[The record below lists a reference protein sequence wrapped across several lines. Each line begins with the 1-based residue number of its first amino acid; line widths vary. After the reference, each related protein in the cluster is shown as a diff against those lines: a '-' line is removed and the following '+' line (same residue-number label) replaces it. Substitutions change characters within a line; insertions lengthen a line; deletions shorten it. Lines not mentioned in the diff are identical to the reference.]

1 MLPIILALGSNIS
14 FATASLFFTDFAK
27 KISPTWVNYFKA
39 FLAFFCFLI
48 CMLVFQ
54 VSFQLPLQIFFMLVL
69 SGIVGLMIGD
79 IFLLKSFTE
88 LGSGRVLM
96 IFGFQPLILGA
107 ASYFLFN
114 EHFSLTRLIA
124 ILFLIGCLLCFSIE
138 SFKEKGHW
146 GLKGIAFALVGI
158 ILDATGLLLTKSVF
172 NLMPDLSVFLVNFI
186 RSGATVIGF
195 FIVSLVPMFGLKL
208 WAPFKKLN
216 KKDKITISFA
226 SVLGTFLSLTFYL
239 KAVQIG
245 HLATI
250 SAIVGT
256 SPLFATVFEIVR
268 GRKKLT
274 LHLAFAVVFFICGV
288 SILLFL

>member
-1 MLPIILALGSNIS
+1 MLPILLALGSNIS
-14 FATASLFFTDFAK
+14 FATASLFFTDFSK
-27 KISPTWVNYFKA
+27 KISPSWVNYFKA
-39 FLAFFCFLI
+39 SVAFVCFLVCLLI
-48 CMLVFQ
+48 FQ
-54 VSFQLPLQIFFMLVL
+54 VSVEMPTAVFVQLAL
-69 SGIVGLMIGD
+69 SGAVGLMIGD
-79 IFLLKSFTE
+79 IFLLKAFTE

-96 IFGFQPLILGA
+96 IFGFQPLILGT

-114 EHFSLTRLIA
+114 EQFSLIRLVA

-146 GLKGIAFALVGI
+146 GVKGILFALLGI
-158 ILDATGLLLTKSVF
+158 LLDATGVLLTKNVL
-172 NLMPDLSVFLVNFI
+172 NLMPDISVFLVSAV
-186 RSGATVIGF
+186 RSGVTVVGF
-195 FIVSLVPMFGLKL
+195 FFASLVPMLGIKL
-208 WAPFKKLN
+208 IGSFKTLN
-216 KKDKITISFA
+216 KKDKITITAA

-239 KAVQIG
+239 QAMKIG

-256 SPLFATVFEIVR
+256 SPLFATVFEIAR

-274 LHLAFAVVFFICGV
+274 PHLALAVIFFISGV

>member
-1 MLPIILALGSNIS
+1 MLPILLALGSNIS

-39 FLAFFCFLI
+39 TLAFLCFLI
-48 CMLVFQ
+48 CMLIFQ
-54 VSFQLPLQIFFMLVL
+54 VPTQLPFELFVLLVL
-69 SGIVGLMIGD
+69 SGVVGLMIGD

-146 GLKGIAFALVGI
+146 GIKGITFALVGI
-158 ILDATGLLLTKSVF
+158 LLDATGLLLTKSVF
-172 NLMPDLSVFLVNFI
+172 NSMPDISIFLVNVI
-186 RSGATVIGF
+186 RSGSTVLGF
-195 FIVSLVPMFGLKL
+195 FLVSLVPMFGLKL
-208 WAPFKKLN
+208 LPAFRNLN
-216 KKDKITISFA
+216 KKDKITISLA
-226 SVLGTFLSLTFYL
+226 SILGTFLSLTFYL

-256 SPLFATVFEIVR
+256 SPLFATVFEIAR

-274 LHLAFAVVFFICGV
+274 PHLGFAVIFFISGV
-288 SILLFL
+288 SILLFA

>member
-1 MLPIILALGSNIS
+1 MLPILLALGSNIS

-39 FLAFFCFLI
+39 TLAFGCFLI
-48 CMLVFQ
+48 CMLIFQ
-54 VSFQLPLQIFFMLVL
+54 VPVQLPANIFLMLAL
-69 SGIVGLMIGD
+69 SGVVGLMIGD
-79 IFLLKSFTE
+79 IFLLKAFTE

-146 GLKGIAFALVGI
+146 GIKGIVFALAGI
-158 ILDATGLLLTKSVF
+158 LLDAVGLLLTKSVF
-172 NLMPDLSVFLVNFI
+172 NSQPDISVFLVNVI

-195 FIVSLVPMFGLKL
+195 LLVSLIPFFGLKL
-208 WAPFKKLN
+208 LAPFKSLN
-216 KKDKITISFA
+216 KKDKITISLA
-226 SVLGTFLSLTFYL
+226 SILGTFLSLTLYL

-256 SPLFATVFEIVR
+256 SPLFATVFEIAR

-274 LHLAFAVVFFICGV
+274 PHLGFAVIFFISGV
-288 SILLFL
+288 AILLFA